1 MPRVIPNV
9 LTTDSLKANGEERH
23 PLARRSMCCCLTR
36 AHQQYRLLRAGA
48 TDDPVGDISAS
59 TINLDQTDFCIYI
72 NLMEISYDPGKR
84 ATTLEERGL
93 DFVDVPEV
101 FSGPVFELVD
111 DRFDYGEERYITIGM
126 LRGRMVVLVWTPR
139 GAARH
144 IISMRKANDRE
155 QTRFQARIG

>member
-1 MPRVIPNV
+1 
-9 LTTDSLKANGEERH
+9 
-23 PLARRSMCCCLTR
+23 
-36 AHQQYRLLRAGA
+36 
-48 TDDPVGDISAS
+48 
-59 TINLDQTDFCIYI
+59 
-72 NLMEISYDPGKR
+72 MEISYDPAKR

-93 DFVDVPEV
+93 DFVDAPEV
-101 FSGPVFELVD
+101 FSGPVFELAD

-155 QTRFQARIG
+155 QARFQARIS